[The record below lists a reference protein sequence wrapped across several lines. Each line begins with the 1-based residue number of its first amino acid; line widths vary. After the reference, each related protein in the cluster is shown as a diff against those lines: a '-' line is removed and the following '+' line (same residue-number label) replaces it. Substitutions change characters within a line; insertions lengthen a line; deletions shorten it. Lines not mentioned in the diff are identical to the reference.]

1 MRHLLLHATA
11 TLLIGLSLHG
21 HSLAETRSVADQ
33 TGRQVMVPG
42 NPIRVA
48 SLAPSVTEI
57 VFALGQGWR
66 LKGATLFSDYPP
78 ESRDLPRIG
87 SYARPDL
94 EKIVALKPDLC
105 LAVKDGNPK
114 PVIDR
119 LLSMGIPVY
128 AMDPRS
134 LKSVMESVLRVGELL
149 GAEGKAQALVRDM
162 HARIERVRTRTATAK
177 RRPRVFFQLGNAPI
191 ISAGTNTF
199 VHELINVAGG
209 LNLARGPAAY
219 PKFSL
224 ERVLT
229 LSPEI
234 ILVSSMPGDAETE
247 HALGQWRQWPAIPAV
262 RDNKIFTVDADL
274 FNRPTPRL
282 VDGLEHL
289 ARLIHPDLFPA
300 P

>member
-1 MRHLLLHATA
+1 MRRLLLHATA
-11 TLLIGLSLHG
+11 ALLIGLFCHG
-21 HSLAETRSVADQ
+21 HALAGTRSVIDQ
-33 TGRQVMVPG
+33 TGRRVMVPD
-42 NPIRVA
+42 NPARVV
-48 SLAPSVTEI
+48 SLAPSITEI
-57 VFALGQGWR
+57 VFALGRGGC
-66 LKGATLFSDYPP
+66 LKGASLFSDYPP
-78 ESRDLPRIG
+78 ESRSLPRIG

-114 PVIDR
+114 PIIDR
-119 LLSMGIPVY
+119 LLSLGIPVY

-134 LKSVMESVLRVGELL
+134 LKSVMESVLQVGDLL
-149 GAEGKAQALVRDM
+149 RAEDRAQALVRDM
-162 HARIERVRTRTATAK
+162 HARIERIRTRTATAK

-191 ISAGTNTF
+191 VSAGTNTF
-199 VHELINVAGG
+199 VHELITVAGG

-224 ERVLT
+224 ERILT

-247 HALGQWRQWPAIPAV
+247 HALGQWRQWPGIPAV
-262 RDNKIFTVDADL
+262 RNNKIFTVDADL

-289 ARLIHPDLFPA
+289 ARLIQPDLFPA